1 MPPAYHIEVGS
12 SPQASKATK
21 STIQKDGAL
30 VPGGDYGTR
39 TCDLMR
45 VKRRGAMPHGGR
57 SNQQSFSTI
66 FTVILEKSKLFLEIL
81 S

>member
-12 SPQASKATK
+12 SPRLSESKKTPPNRVVFL
-21 STIQKDGAL
+21 T
-30 VPGGDYGTR
+30 GGDYGTR

-66 FTVILEKSKLFLEIL
+66 FTGILEKSELFLEIL